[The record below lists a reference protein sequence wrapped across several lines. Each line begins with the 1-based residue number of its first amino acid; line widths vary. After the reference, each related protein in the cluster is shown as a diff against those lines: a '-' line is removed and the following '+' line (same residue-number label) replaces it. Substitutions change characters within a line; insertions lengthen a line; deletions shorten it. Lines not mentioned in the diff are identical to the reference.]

1 MLEQQKIVLAA
12 TLGIAAILMTTT
24 ALGLLQSSKTMT
36 NTGNIIAV
44 NVGVYQDSGC
54 TQVFTTINWGNLT
67 TGSSTTTTIYVK
79 NTGTTQVTL
88 SMTSGNWNPPS
99 AGTYITE
106 TWDRENTVLNAGAS
120 TPASLVLTVSPSITG
135 ITTFS
140 FNTTIT
146 GTQV

>member
-1 MLEQQKIVLAA
+1 MLEQHKIAVAA
-12 TLGIAAILMTTT
+12 AVGIAAILMMTT
-24 ALGLLQSSKTMT
+24 ALGLLQSTKTVT

-54 TQVFTTINWGNLT
+54 TQVLATINWGNLT
-67 TGSSTTTTIYVK
+67 IGSSTTTTIYVK
-79 NTGTTQVTL
+79 NTGNTQVTL
-88 SMTSGNWNPPS
+88 NMTNGNWNPPS

-106 TWDRENTVLNAGAS
+106 TWDRENTTLNAGAS

-135 ITTFS
+135 ITAFS

>member
-1 MLEQQKIVLAA
+1 MLQQQKIAVAA
-12 TLGIAAILMTTT
+12 AVGIAAILMMTT
-24 ALGLLQSSKTMT
+24 ALGLLQSNKTVT

-54 TQVFTTINWGNLT
+54 TQVLTTVNWGNLT
-67 TGSSTTTTIYVK
+67 VGSSANTTIYVK

-88 SMTSGNWNPPS
+88 NMTYGNWNPPS
-99 AGTYITE
+99 AGTYITQ
-106 TWDRENTVLNAGAS
+106 TWDRENAVLNAGAS
-120 TPASLVLTVSPSITG
+120 TPALVVLTVSPSITG